1 MLFYQNLDNI
11 IFTRNQLVRCDEL
24 VIISGYVGPTPIH
37 KLSTLPIKT
46 SVIYGMYGCD
56 GIQKSLHHA
65 LIVENEALNNAY
77 SKIKSCVSEE
87 KFKSKMAVSK
97 AEQEARIKVLTHREE
112 LVEKIFSSVD
122 EKLKEFTESEKYI
135 GFLSDLLKDEI
146 TDSNS
151 VVYLRE
157 EDLRYESELRKITG
171 NDCSFEADKSIVYG
185 GLSIYDR
192 TTSVLNNKTID
203 NMLEEQKE
211 NFGSNYRLA

>member
-1 MLFYQNLDNI
+1 MNDSNLKEFIAAVNAEVDN
-11 IFTRNQLVRCDEL
+11 
-24 VIISGYVGPTPIH
+24 
-37 KLSTLPIKT
+37 KIKK
-46 SVIYGMYGCD
+46 IRKQAD
-56 GIQKSLHHA
+56 KSRKEILEKT
-65 LIVENEALNNAY
+65 ENEALNNAY

-135 GFLSDLLKDEI
+135 GFLSDLLKDEN

-211 NFGSNYRLA
+211 TFGSNYRLA

>member
-1 MLFYQNLDNI
+1 MNDSNLKEFIAAVNAEVDN
-11 IFTRNQLVRCDEL
+11 
-24 VIISGYVGPTPIH
+24 
-37 KLSTLPIKT
+37 KIKK
-46 SVIYGMYGCD
+46 IRKQAD
-56 GIQKSLHHA
+56 KSRKEILEKT
-65 LIVENEALNNAY
+65 ENEALNNAY

-157 EDLRYESELRKITG
+157 EDLR
-171 NDCSFEADKSIVYG
+171 
-185 GLSIYDR
+185 
-192 TTSVLNNKTID
+192 
-203 NMLEEQKE
+203 
-211 NFGSNYRLA
+211 